1 MIFFFFFI
9 LVVKSMESQRGMDTE
24 KSEEQSDEDGDL
36 WQKLKDFAGY
46 FFFPFLLNVIA
57 GCDSP

>member
-1 MIFFFFFI
+1 
-9 LVVKSMESQRGMDTE
+9 MESQRGMDTE

-46 FFFPFLLNVIA
+46 FFFPFILNVIA